1 MVKIEESTSQ
11 IAQVGPR
18 ILVKMVDFQKEI
30 FASYERSQISSKT
43 KVKKPKLEQNTHSV
57 QQSDASLA

>member
-18 ILVKMVDFQKEI
+18 ILVKMVDFQKVI
-30 FASYERSQISSKT
+30 FASYERS
-43 KVKKPKLEQNTHSV
+43 
-57 QQSDASLA
+57 